1 MNTLALTAEN
11 YHFVDSARITGKPM
25 ATVHI
30 DNSAYFQVELA
41 LDQFLGLRANIDNS
55 AYFQVELALDQFLG
69 LRANIDYLRN
79 FECVVPMKGKRELVV
94 KIDSMY
100 VYWRKCE
107 AEDGEWYEPTE
118 IHPMWSEAYLYD
130 EDGEKIPH
138 DFDINIVLR
147 RLTTH

>member
-1 MNTLALTAEN
+1 MNTLALNAEN
-11 YHFVDSARITGKPM
+11 YHFVDSAKITGKPM
-25 ATVHI
+25 ATVH
-30 DNSAYFQVELA
+30 
-41 LDQFLGLRANIDNS
+41 IDNS

-79 FECVVPMKGKRELVV
+79 FECVVPMKGKRELVI

-100 VYWRKCE
+100 IYWRKVE

-118 IHPMWSEAYLYD
+118 ICPMWTEVYLYD
-130 EDGEKIPH
+130 EDGERLPH

-147 RLTTH
+147 RLTTN

>member
-41 LDQFLGLRANIDNS
+41 LDQFLGLRANID
-55 AYFQVELALDQFLG
+55 
-69 LRANIDYLRN
+69 YLRN
-79 FECVVPMKGKRELVV
+79 FECVAPMKGNRELVV

>member
-1 MNTLALTAEN
+1 MTTLAINTED
-11 YHFVDSARITGKPM
+11 YMFIDSARMTGK
-25 ATVHI
+25 ATPTIHI
-30 DNSAYFQVELA
+30 DNRVYTHVEWL
-41 LDQFLGLRANIDNS
+41 LGQFIGERAN
-55 AYFQVELALDQFLG
+55 V
-69 LRANIDYLRN
+69 DYMRN
-79 FECVVPMKGKRELVV
+79 FHCIVPMPGNRELIVS
-94 KIDSMY
+94 IDSMY

-118 IHPMWSEAYLYD
+118 IHSMWSEAYLYD